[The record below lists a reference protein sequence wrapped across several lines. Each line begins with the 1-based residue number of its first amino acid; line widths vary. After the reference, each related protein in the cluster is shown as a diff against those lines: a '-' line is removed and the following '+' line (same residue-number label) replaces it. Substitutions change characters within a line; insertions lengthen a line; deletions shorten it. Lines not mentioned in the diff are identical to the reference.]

1 MGNAF
6 IVGDVHGNYPK
17 LKAALQTYG
26 YREGDDVIF
35 VGDLMDRGYYNAKV
49 ARYVKRLGDKGHIIQ
64 GNQAA
69 WFRQLGKAANQGCP
83 LP

>member
-26 YREGDDVIF
+26 YREGDDVTVRANAGSRPRKIF
-35 VGDLMDRGYYNAKV
+35 GM
-49 ARYVKRLGDKGHIIQ
+49 
-64 GNQAA
+64 
-69 WFRQLGKAANQGCP
+69 P
-83 LP
+83 S

>member
-35 VGDLMDRGYYNAKV
+35 VGDLMDRRYYNAK
-49 ARYVKRLGDKGHIIQ
+49 KDTS
-64 GNQAA
+64 
-69 WFRQLGKAANQGCP
+69 FRVTMNSSTGI
-83 LP
+83 

>member
-35 VGDLMDRGYYNAKV
+35 VGNLMDRGYYNAK
-49 ARYVKRLGDKGHIIQ
+49 KDTS
-64 GNQAA
+64 
-69 WFRQLGKAANQGCP
+69 FRVTMNSSTGI
-83 LP
+83 

>member
-35 VGDLMDRGYYNAKV
+35 VGDLMCGYV
-49 ARYVKRLGDKGHIIQ
+49 ADPK
-64 GNQAA
+64 
-69 WFRQLGKAANQGCP
+69 
-83 LP
+83 

>member
-35 VGDLMDRGYYNAKV
+35 VGDLMCGGPQCEGNV
-49 ARYVKRLGDKGHIIQ
+49 AEPPSGKKYFGCRLE
-64 GNQAA
+64 
-69 WFRQLGKAANQGCP
+69 
-83 LP
+83 

>member
-35 VGDLMDRGYYNAKV
+35 VGDLMDRGYYNAK
-49 ARYVKRLGDKGHIIQ
+49 RTHHSG
-64 GNQAA
+64 
-69 WFRQLGKAANQGCP
+69 
-83 LP
+83 